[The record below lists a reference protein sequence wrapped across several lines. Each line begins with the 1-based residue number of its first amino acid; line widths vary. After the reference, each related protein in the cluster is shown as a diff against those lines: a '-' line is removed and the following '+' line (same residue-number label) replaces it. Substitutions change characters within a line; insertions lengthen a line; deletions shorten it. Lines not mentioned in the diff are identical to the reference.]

1 MKKAFKKA
9 ISILLIAVMIFGTAP
24 LAGFIGLDL
33 PEINLF
39 STKAE
44 AATDGYYSYSVSD
57 GEATITG
64 VDKSISGDIVI
75 PSTLGGYP
83 VTSIGVQA
91 FLSCTSVKSI
101 VIPDSV
107 ISIGTMAFTFC
118 KSLESIT
125 IGKGVT
131 SIGGMT
137 FTYCSNLKSITVDS
151 DNTAFSSD
159 ENGILFNKDK
169 TKIIQYPTADTR
181 KSYVISD
188 SVTDIGWGAFAFCK
202 NLENLTIGKGVA
214 NIESAAFSGCTNLKS
229 IIIPKSLTAIGSNVF
244 PACDNIRDIY
254 YEGSKT
260 DWKNVGIGSNNG
272 TILTA
277 KVHYNYRYSGGSTEI
292 PDNTPAYD
300 SSVVDTLLMATPS
313 ETIISY
319 GDSIVLHVDPAK
331 IPEGGNVKWYANNGN
346 FEYSVSSFGT
356 TCTITPEKSGDTT
369 FTAIVYDAQGNIVS
383 ADNQEMTSKA
393 GFFDK
398 FVAFFRKLFGLTQT
412 IPEAIKYI

>member
-9 ISILLIAVMIFGTAP
+9 ISFLIVAVMIFGTVP
-24 LAGFIGLDL
+24 LAGLIGLDL

-44 AATDGYYSYSVSD
+44 AATDDGYYYSVSN

-64 VDKSISGDIVI
+64 VANKSISGDIVI
-75 PSTLGGYP
+75 PSALGGYP
-83 VTSIGVQA
+83 VTSIKLLAFQA
-91 FLSCTSVKSI
+91 CTMKYVT
-101 VIPDSV
+101 IPDSV
-107 ISIGTMAFTFC
+107 TSIGMQAFIHC

-131 SIGGMT
+131 SIEDMA
-137 FTYCSNLKSITVDS
+137 FAYCSNLKSITVDS

-159 ENGILFNKDK
+159 ENGVLYNKDK
-169 TKIIQYPTADTR
+169 TKIIQYPTGDTR

-188 SVTDIGWGAFAFCK
+188 SVTGIGFGAFAFCEG
-202 NLENLTIGKGVA
+202 LESITIGKGIT
-214 NIESAAFSGCTNLKS
+214 NIEAAAFSGCINLKS
-229 IIIPKSLTAIGSNVF
+229 ITIPKSLTVIGSNVF
-244 PACDNIRDIY
+244 PGCDNIRDIY
-254 YEGSKT
+254 YEGSKA

-292 PDNTPAYD
+292 PDNTPDYD
-300 SSVVDTLLMATPS
+300 SAVVDTFLVATPS

-331 IPEGGNVKWYANNGN
+331 IPEGGNVKWYASNGN

-398 FVAFFRKLFGLTQT
+398 FVAFFRKLFGLTKT